1 MGRQSTEPTYIGC
14 ELLVIK
20 GGRIL
25 LGLRKNC
32 FGAGTWGL
40 PSGHLEFQERLID
53 CICREAKEELGAT
66 IEPQDLRLT
75 TIVDVCRP
83 GEEHHV
89 HVGFLLLDPAWEPIN
104 MEPERCE
111 EWRYFPLDNLPTVL
125 HTHLPLIENYRNK
138 QLYDN

>member
-1 MGRQSTEPTYIGC
+1 MGRQSTEPTFIGC

-20 GGRIL
+20 NGRIL

-53 CICREAKEELGAT
+53 CICREAKEELGADIQPT
-66 IEPQDLRLT
+66 DLRLA
-75 TIVDVCRP
+75 TIVDLVRQ

-89 HVGFLLLDPAWEPIN
+89 HFGFELLNPSWEPKN
-104 MEPERCE
+104 MEPERCA
-111 EWRYFPLDNLPTVL
+111 EWRYFSLNKLPKVL
-125 HTHLPLIENYRNK
+125 HTHLPIIENYRSK
-138 QLYDN
+138 QLYAL